1 LLTYPPHPPSL
12 ILVNSFFFLFPVAC
26 LVQVQVLSDYSAT
39 PPMAAPGSGL
49 TATGLAVTVIAVSVG
64 VSSTGGFALL
74 LSFAG
79 VLAGASLIFVGVQV
93 ADDDPTAPIG
103 RPGVQP

>member
-1 LLTYPPHPPSL
+1 
-12 ILVNSFFFLFPVAC
+12 
-26 LVQVQVLSDYSAT
+26 VQVLSDYSAT

-79 VLAGASLIFVGVQV
+79 VLAGASLIFVGVRV